1 MSSSLRITSEKH
13 SDANVG
19 VLTPN
24 SPIEHL
30 PIDVF
35 SIILSHSTSLREV
48 RAMGLTT
55 RYFFSNIF
63 SDEIRWNFLLE
74 RYFPDSFASSP
85 PDMKGLALYNHFTTV
100 EHNRKVGK
108 CRIHTLA
115 ENASLGLTIFND
127 TNILIHEGQLISATP
142 NHTIK
147 VWDLKSGKEMRT
159 FTGHRDCI
167 SHILIDQNLLI
178 SASRDHMIKIWDL
191 EKGEEIHTLVETF
204 RCMLMHRGQL
214 ILAGSILGTIEIWD
228 PQSGRQVRMLE
239 GHRSGSRVKKLL
251 AHENL
256 LMSTSDDGTHFGIKV
271 WDLNSGNE
279 VQTLADYSDKIH
291 HMLVDDKDRLISIT
305 ETGTMKI
312 WDLESGEEV
321 HSFYHGPV
329 EIIAKPIVHGKHL
342 ISGSRVSTISRAYAV
357 KIWDLDDRQEVQNL
371 FHLRD
376 VTNIFIHEG
385 KLISTDR
392 LSIRIWDW
400 NNVITSPYLQHDQ
413 PVDLLPDN
421 EVEIVQVVRQDNLL
435 ISALKDGSIKTWD
448 LNSGKIIQTLKD
460 PQHKVR
466 RLLAHGDRLIS
477 VSDRDTIKLLDFTFP
492 PLSTYPKQ
500 VVEDNLTILGVM
512 AHAQSTGRYKE
523 VEKLAETLDPNFKQ
537 CLILHALKVGNPPTY
552 SASVILRVQTEVC
565 VEILLH
571 AIHDEDQ
578 ERVSH
583 LLYQLVTID
592 FQNTEIYRLL
602 WEISGE
608 VDSENWGEYAFHNKE
623 GCVASPSQKEE
634 AAVAFKDHLKKRWN
648 KF

>member
-1 MSSSLRITSEKH
+1 MSSSLAVTSQKH
-13 SDANVG
+13 SDSNITP
-19 VLTPN
+19 LTPN

-35 SIILSHSTSLREV
+35 SIIFSHAKTLQDA
-48 RAMGLTT
+48 RAMGLTS
-55 RYFFSNIF
+55 RYLFSNIF
-63 SDEIRWNFLLE
+63 SDAIRWNFLLE

-85 PDMKGLALYNHFTTV
+85 PNIKGLALYNHFTHV
-100 EHNRKVGK
+100 EQNRKVGK
-108 CRIHTLA
+108 CRIHTLV

-127 TNILIHEGQLISATP
+127 TNILIHEGQLISTTP
-142 NHTIK
+142 NHAIK
-147 VWDLKSGKEMRT
+147 VWNLKSGKEVQT
-159 FTGHRDCI
+159 FIGHQDLV
-167 SHILIDQNLLI
+167 SHILIDQNRLI
-178 SASRDHMIKIWDL
+178 SASRDHMRKIWDL
-191 EKGEEIHTLVETF
+191 KKGEEIRTLVETVGV
-204 RCMLMHRGQL
+204 MLMHRGQL
-214 ILAGSILGTIEIWD
+214 ISASILGTIEIWD
-228 PQSGRQVRMLE
+228 SQSGRLVRRLE
-239 GHRSGSRVKKLL
+239 GHEFPVTKLL
-251 AHENL
+251 AHKNL
-256 LMSTSDDGTHFGIKV
+256 LMSTSDDGFHLGNFKIKV

-279 VQTLADYSDKIH
+279 VHTLSGHSAKIH

-329 EIIAKPIVHGKHL
+329 DIIAKPIVHGKHL

-421 EVEIVQVVRQDNLL
+421 EVEVVQVLRQDNLL

-448 LNSGKIIQTLKD
+448 LNSRKIIQTLKD

-466 RLLAHGDRLIS
+466 RLLAHGDRLVS
-477 VSDRDTIKLLDFTFP
+477 VSDRDTIKILDFSFP
-492 PLSTYPKQ
+492 ALSSYPKQ
-500 VVEDNLTILGVM
+500 VVEDNLAILGEM
-512 AHAQSTGRYKE
+512 AHAHSTGRYKE
-523 VEKLAETLDPNFKQ
+523 VEGLAETLDPNFKQ
-537 CLILHALKVGNPPTY
+537 LLILHAVKAGTPPTY
-552 SASVILRVQTEVC
+552 SALVILRTQTEAC
-565 VEILLH
+565 VEVLLH

-583 LLYQLVTID
+583 LLSQLVTID
-592 FQNTEIYRLL
+592 VQNTEIYRLL

-623 GCVASPSQKEE
+623 GCVASLSQKEE
-634 AAVAFKDHLKKRWN
+634 AAVAFQDHLKRRWN